1 MDLKQEE
8 FASLLNV
15 PLETLRTWVAGAD
28 LFLCMRKHPYEP
40 GFTDNLS
47 SWIHADDGNVDY
59 VTKMISDRYSFSAF
73 EIDARS

>member
-1 MDLKQEE
+1 MK
-8 FASLLNV
+8 
-15 PLETLRTWVAGAD
+15 D

-40 GFTDNLS
+40 DFTDNLS

-59 VTKMISDRYSFSAF
+59 VTKMISDRHSFSAF